1 MWITI
6 AITVHIEGYDMRTIQ
21 MTLDDDLVRDVDRVS
36 KQLHTNR
43 SAFTRNALREA
54 LSRHRLEQLEL
65 QHRKGYKRQ
74 PVADDEFSAWE
85 SEQAW
90 GDE

>member
-1 MWITI
+1 
-6 AITVHIEGYDMRTIQ
+6 MRTIQ
-21 MTLDDDLVRDVDRVS
+21 MTLDDDLVREVDRVS
-36 KQLHTNR
+36 KQLRTNR

-54 LSRHRLEQLEL
+54 LSRYRLEKLEL

-74 PVADDEFSAWE
+74 PVTDDEFSVWE
-85 SEQAW
+85 SEQTW